1 MSTVRKL
8 DIAEATGSLAEY
20 AQKADEGPLIV
31 TREGQPIALVVRVEN
46 MDLETVALSNHPDFL
61 DLIERSRTRQE
72 QEGGISSEEMRRLF
86 ESE

>member
-8 DIAEATGSLAEY
+8 DIAEATESLAEY
-20 AQKADEGPLIV
+20 AQKADEGPLVV

-46 MDLETVALSNHPDFL
+46 ADLETVTLSNHPEFL
-61 DLIERSRTRQE
+61 DLIERSRARQKL
-72 QEGGISSEEMRRLF
+72 EGGLSSEEMRKLL